1 MIKSLRPDWNAPP
14 TIAALCTT
22 RIGGESNAPYDSLN
36 LGLHVGD
43 DEACVLANRKRLREQ
58 FDLPAEPGWINQ
70 THGTAVV
77 TLERDQSRD
86 ADVAIT
92 RRPGLVAA
100 VMVADCLPILLC
112 NRAGSEVAAVHAG
125 WRGLQAGV
133 VQAAVG
139 AMQSPASELLAWIGP
154 GISREHFEVGEDVRN
169 AFGAVISPAQDFFS
183 TSGADRWLCDLP
195 AIARYQ
201 LGELGVGEIGCDPHC
216 SYRDR
221 ELFYSYRRDRVTGRM
236 AALIWIRP
244 GA

>member
-22 RIGGESNAPYDSLN
+22 RIGGASNAPYDSLN

-43 DEACVLANRKRLREQ
+43 DEACVLANRRRLREQ
-58 FDLPAEPGWINQ
+58 FELPAEPGWINQ

-77 TLERDQSRD
+77 MLERDQGRD

-92 RRPGLVAA
+92 RQPGLVAA

-133 VQAAVG
+133 VEAAVG

-154 GISREHFEVGEDVRN
+154 GISREHFEVGEDVRD
-169 AFGAVISPAQDFFS
+169 AFAAVIKPAQEFFS
-183 TSGADRWLCDLP
+183 ASGADRWLCDLP
-195 AIARYQ
+195 AIARYL
-201 LGELGVGEIGCDPHC
+201 LGGLGVGKISCDPHC

-221 ELFYSYRRDRVTGRM
+221 ELFYSYRRDQVTGRM